1 MWFENYSWN
10 NNYSLLALEQGFT
23 FERRK
28 TVCKDKNKIALLDI
42 EEIIVNND
50 VKSIEKLLPFV
61 VQYNVDGSDQL
72 LDQSFVKTFRICQL
86 LIEYLLF
93 CKMHLD
99 GSIPMYKQDIKKLQE
114 ENTELKLFNEELKTH
129 VNRLINKLKM
139 KENTTTFKCNKCSK
153 AFASEN
159 FLLMHNKRRHFNI
172 DTECETEKI
181 NLETTVKEL
190 KQKLNQTEKLIKLE
204 ESKTTTN
211 SNENHTKVSELHLKL
226 ESFQNYVEQ
235 EIQYLK
241 SQNSL
246 EEKYTQLLQNTLEAI
261 QYSFTQE
268 KKYQMQ
274 NQNASIQIENYGKN
288 KLVQDDYFEMQTNA
302 FKQIPQLFED
312 KFNAMH
318 GNITSTITNSLK
330 QIEFQMQ
337 ALWQKVQ
344 EIEQQDCTNEINSTN
359 LKSEDNPIVNYT
371 KTANGNKSI
380 IKKRYENILTSKVPD
395 YNQNRCKTQVFNK
408 TKAVNSKS
416 TRNKNKSYSEK
427 VSNFVD
433 PEQPAKNKID
443 MQQSENINS
452 EVMNNRNSTKNNKE
466 VLEESENKTFLS
478 SHSGSGAILNNILEN
493 VQYDLDDILS
503 VKKIQSIKNSTEWKK
518 KIESAFYRKLQEYGL
533 SNEWKGIP
541 KLTFQKTIDLIK
553 QKTLINEK
561 QIPQFKKI
569 RKQIIK
575 VLETDALEKL
585 TLKDGNKIKYV
596 LGSTDPCIADIL
608 KRSIAFKAISEE
620 NNENTTNKL
629 FYSPESSDE
638 DIKKK
643 IIKNVNPELNKPF
656 SAVIKE
662 LKQSQSQNM
671 PRKLNEKQDDIKSFQ
686 NNGNF
691 INDKISS
698 VTMVM
703 PKKKKVLFTLED
715 SSKYNIELGST
726 SLESSFLDTSEEK

>member
-211 SNENHTKVSELHLKL
+211 SNENHTK
-226 ESFQNYVEQ
+226 
-235 EIQYLK
+235 
-241 SQNSL
+241 
-246 EEKYTQLLQNTLEAI
+246 
-261 QYSFTQE
+261 
-268 KKYQMQ
+268 
-274 NQNASIQIENYGKN
+274 
-288 KLVQDDYFEMQTNA
+288 
-302 FKQIPQLFED
+302 
-312 KFNAMH
+312 
-318 GNITSTITNSLK
+318 ITNSLK

-337 ALWQKVQ
+337 ALWQKLQ

-371 KTANGNKSI
+371 KTAKGNKSI

-443 MQQSENINS
+443 KQQSENINS

-715 SSKYNIELGST
+715 SSKYNIKLGST